1 MKNLSPAEEAV
12 LRAWNEYVRSHEPN
26 CNHRD
31 EYDND
36 TIDRTRLFY
45 LMTEILYEYYQEK
58 NLQWFSYLALR
69 MMNVDSG
76 TFSRWRRKWQKIWL
90 NLRLK

>member
-1 MKNLSPAEEAV
+1 MTNLSPAEMAV

-31 EYDND
+31 ESDND
-36 TIDRTRLFY
+36 TIDRARLVY
-45 LMTEILYEYYQEK
+45 LMTEILYDYYREK
-58 NLQWFSYLALR
+58 ELRWFSYQALR

-76 TFSRWRRKWQKIWL
+76 TFSRWRKIWQKTWL
-90 NLRLK
+90 SLRLN